1 MKWKS
6 VLALTLTLILFAWP
20 VAGISPVQAQ
30 ERLQPTTIL
39 AEENKAIQASYQTQS
54 TASEVVISFQLD
66 QPLAVEKISAE
77 WEHMPADQDYVFS
90 ERTASLYE
98 LRLPKGTIPQDQT
111 FTILLETSQK
121 EVFHFTKLSVKQPI
135 ETSVLPT
142 ETTSSQFIE
151 TTTTEAVTS
160 SQTTVEETTSLA
172 SSSTS
177 QANLT
182 ESSQT
187 ETSQATTTSEET
199 KESQLENGQYKP
211 QLTIRSKEATGDF
224 EISITNLPK
233 TGIQSVQVPIWSEEK
248 GQDDIKW
255 YTASKQKDGSYKL
268 NVLVS
273 DHN

>member
-30 ERLQPTTIL
+30 DSLLPTTIV
-39 AEENKAIQASYQTQS
+39 AEENKTIKATYQTQS

-66 QPLAVEKISAE
+66 QTLSVEKISAE
-77 WEHMPADQDYVFS
+77 WEHMPADQEFVFS
-90 ERTASLYE
+90 DKSASLYE
-98 LRLPKGTIPQDQT
+98 LRLPSGTIPQDQT
-111 FTILLETSQK
+111 FTILLETRQK

-199 KESQLENGQYKP
+199 
-211 QLTIRSKEATGDF
+211 
-224 EISITNLPK
+224 
-233 TGIQSVQVPIWSEEK
+233 
-248 GQDDIKW
+248 
-255 YTASKQKDGSYKL
+255 
-268 NVLVS
+268 
-273 DHN
+273 